1 MGIVQM
7 VVGSLALGII
17 GTAWLVPALLIA
29 IMFVMDPP
37 WSADA
42 PIVSSLLLGAFVVV
56 PPLVCILS
64 VRWYVRRGA
73 ETGIPK

>member
-1 MGIVQM
+1 MGIMQM
-7 VVGSLALGII
+7 VVGSLALGIT
-17 GTAWLVPALLIA
+17 GTAWLVPALLLA
-29 IMFVMDPP
+29 IMFVVDPL

-42 PIVSSLLLGAFVVV
+42 PIVNSLLLGAFVVV

-73 ETGIPK
+73 GTRISK